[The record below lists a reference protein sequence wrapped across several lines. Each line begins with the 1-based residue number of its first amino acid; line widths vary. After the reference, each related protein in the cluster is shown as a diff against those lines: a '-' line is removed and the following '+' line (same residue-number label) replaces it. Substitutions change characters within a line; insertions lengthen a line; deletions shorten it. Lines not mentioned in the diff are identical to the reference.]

1 MPLSSSCKQFD
12 IRMLNK
18 IVNFFTSLRLTVVC
32 LGLALLLV
40 FIGTLAQVNEG
51 LYAAQNRYFRSF
63 FVYWSPPGADWGL
76 PVFPG
81 GYLLGG
87 LLLVNLIA
95 AHIKRFTFTKKKIGI
110 FFIHAGLILLLLGQL
125 STDLLQVES
134 HMRLVEGQTKN
145 YSESGLQ
152 NELAVIDTSN
162 PQSDFV
168 IALPESL
175 LARESEIKHPQLPFT
190 IRVKNFLPNS
200 EPRLRA
206 PMADTEPPQATQ
218 GIGQRM
224 ELRPLPLTAKMDA
237 RNIPGAV
244 IEIMTPQ
251 GSQGTWLVSNWTAE
265 EILVGSLQRQW
276 GGRFAAFLDSPQQ
289 FTYQGHTYQ
298 LALRPAR
305 YYKPYSVQLLEF
317 RHDKYKGT
325 EKPKNFSSRIRLLWP
340 EKRVDREVKIYMNNP
355 LRYEGETY
363 YQASFDELDPRV
375 TILQVVRNPGW
386 LTPYLACAIVALG
399 LVIQFLSHLISFA
412 KKSSGAGKTD
422 STRKRSASR
431 SGPKAEV
438 VLPVAASGIDAAS
451 SFQAA
456 AKRRSA

>member
-1 MPLSSSCKQFD
+1 
-12 IRMLNK
+12 MLNR

-40 FIGTLAQVNEG
+40 FIGTLAQVDEG

-63 FVYWSPPGADWGL
+63 FIYWSPSGAGWGI

-95 AHIKRFTFTKKKIGI
+95 AHIKRFTFSRKKIGI
-110 FFIHAGLILLLLGQL
+110 FLVHAGLILLLLGQL
-125 STDLLQVES
+125 ATDLLQVES
-134 HMRLVEGQTKN
+134 HMRLTEGESKN
-145 YSESGLQ
+145 YSENGLH
-152 NELAVIDTSN
+152 NELAVIDSSN
-162 PQSDFV
+162 ADSDQVVAF
-168 IALPESL
+168 PDSL
-175 LARESEIKHPQLPFT
+175 LARESELKHSQLPFT
-190 IRVKNFLPNS
+190 IRVKNFFPNC

-218 GIGQRM
+218 GIGQRL
-224 ELRPLPLTAKMDA
+224 ELKPKALTATMDA

-244 IEIMTPQ
+244 IEIETAQ
-251 GSQGTWLVSNWTAE
+251 GPQGTWLVSNWVGE
-265 EILVGSLQRQW
+265 EMLVGELRRQW
-276 GGRFAAFLDSPQQ
+276 GGRFAGFLDSPQQ
-289 FTYQGHTYQ
+289 LTFQGHTYQ
-298 LALRPAR
+298 FVLRPAR
-305 YYKPYSVQLLEF
+305 YYKPYYVQLLEF

-325 EKPKNFSSRIRLLWP
+325 EKPKNFSSRVRLLWP

-363 YQASFDELDPRV
+363 YQASFDAKDPRV

-386 LTPYLACAIVALG
+386 LTPYLSCALVALG

-412 KKSSGAGKTD
+412 KRAPGKEQTKTARKSV
-422 STRKRSASR
+422 
-431 SGPKAEV
+431 GPHREKELA
-438 VLPVAASGIDAAS
+438 LPAPAAAAIAAP
-451 SFQAA
+451 SFQRSS
-456 AKRRSA
+456 KRKSA